1 MPSSDHSGDHDIIF
15 IEDYEIT
22 MSIGIYDREK
32 AEKQRVMVSV
42 EACTL
47 PNAAH
52 KNDSIEHALS
62 YEVFVEAIQSLSTAK
77 HYDLVETFAEELST
91 HIKAKSSGI
100 QSLIITVRKPDIF
113 AVAKSAGI
121 KISRSF

>member
-1 MPSSDHSGDHDIIF
+1 
-15 IEDYEIT
+15 
-22 MSIGIYDREK
+22 
-32 AEKQRVMVSV
+32 
-42 EACTL
+42 
-47 PNAAH
+47 
-52 KNDSIEHALS
+52 
-62 YEVFVEAIQSLSTAK
+62 VFVEAIQSLSTAK